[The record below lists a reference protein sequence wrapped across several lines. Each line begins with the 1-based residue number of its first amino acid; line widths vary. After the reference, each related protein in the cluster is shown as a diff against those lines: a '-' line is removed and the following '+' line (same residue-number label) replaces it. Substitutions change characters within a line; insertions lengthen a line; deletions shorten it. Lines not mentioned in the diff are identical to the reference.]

1 MVYFRMLRVRSF
13 SAAVATLLVLWA
25 PSASAQAYDI
35 LLQGGYVIDPRNGVA
50 GHREIGIREGR
61 VVAVEPSLDRDEAER
76 VVDVSELFVIPGIVD
91 IHAHFF
97 WTPGIDGAWA
107 GDASIRPDS
116 FSFRTGVTTM
126 VDAGSAGWRN
136 FEAFRESVIDR
147 VRTRVFAFINISGRG
162 MESEELEQGDF
173 GPAQVAALARTHSD
187 VVVGVKSAH
196 YQLPGWESLDSA
208 VEAGRSAG
216 IPVMVDFGWF
226 LPERPF
232 WELVGD
238 HLRPGD
244 IATHCFRLPVPWA
257 DRDGELYEYLGL
269 SRSRGVRFD
278 VGHGGGSFDFRNAVP
293 AVAQGFYPDSISTD
307 LHTGSMNAAMM
318 DMPTLM
324 SKFLALGMPLGEVV
338 RASTS
343 TPAQMI
349 GHPEIGHLGVGA
361 EADITA
367 LRLDTGSY
375 RFRDVRGGSVT
386 GTQRITAELTLRRGE
401 IVWDWNSR
409 ASTDYRE
416 LPPDRGRREQDA
428 LLTPPQ

>member
-1 MVYFRMLRVRSF
+1 MLRVRSF
-13 SAAVATLLVLWA
+13 SAALATLLFLWA

-35 LLQGGYVIDPRNGVA
+35 LLQGGYVIDPRNSVA

-61 VVAVEPSLDRDEAER
+61 VVAVEPSLARDEAER
-76 VVDVSELFVIPGIVD
+76 IVDVSGLFVIPGIVD

-136 FEAFRESVIDR
+136 FEAFRESVLDR

-173 GPAQVAALARTHSD
+173 APAQVAALARTHSD

-196 YQLPGWESLDSA
+196 YQLPGWESVDSA
-208 VEAGRSAG
+208 VKAGRSAG

-226 LPERPF
+226 LPQRPF

-238 HLRPGD
+238 RLRPGD

-269 SRSRGVRFD
+269 ARSRGVRFD

-293 AVAQGFYPDSISTD
+293 AVAQEFYPDSISTD

-409 ASTDYRE
+409 ASVDYRE
-416 LPPDRGRREQDA
+416 LPSDHGRREQDS

>member
-1 MVYFRMLRVRSF
+1 MVRMRCF
-13 SAAVATLLVLWA
+13 SAVAGTLLVLGAHSA
-25 PSASAQAYDI
+25 PAQTYDV
-35 LLQGGYVIDPRNGVA
+35 LLQGGYVIDPRNSVT
-50 GHREIGIREGR
+50 GHRDIGIRAGH
-61 VVAVEPSLDRDEAER
+61 VAAVEPTLDPNEAER
-76 VVDVSELFVIPGIVD
+76 VLDVSGLFVIPGIVD

-107 GDASIRPDS
+107 GNASIRPDS

-147 VRTRVFAFINISGRG
+147 VRTKVFAFINISGRG

-196 YQLPGWESLDSA
+196 YQLPGWESVDSA
-208 VEAGRSAG
+208 VAAGRSAG

-238 HLRPGD
+238 RLRPGD
-244 IATHCFRLPVPWA
+244 IATHCFRLPVPWT
-257 DRDGELYEYLGL
+257 DREGRLHDYLGL
-269 SRSRGVRFD
+269 ARSRGVRFD
-278 VGHGGGSFDFRNAVP
+278 VGHGGGSFDFRNAIP

-324 SKFLALGMPLGEVV
+324 SKFLALGMPLTEVV

-349 GHPEIGHLGVGA
+349 GRPEIGHLGVGA
-361 EADITA
+361 EADVAA
-367 LRLDTGSY
+367 LRIDTGSY

-386 GTQRITAELTLRRGE
+386 GDQRITAELTLLGGE

-416 LPPDRGRREQDA
+416 LPADLGRREQDS

>member
-1 MVYFRMLRVRSF
+1 MLRVRSF
-13 SAAVATLLVLWA
+13 SAALATLLFLWA

-35 LLQGGYVIDPRNGVA
+35 LLQGGYVIDPRNSVA

-76 VVDVSELFVIPGIVD
+76 VVDVSGLFVIPGIVD

-136 FEAFRESVIDR
+136 FEAFRESVLDR

-196 YQLPGWESLDSA
+196 YQLPGWESVDSA
-208 VEAGRSAG
+208 VKAGRSAG

-226 LPERPF
+226 LPQRPF

-238 HLRPGD
+238 RLRPGD

-269 SRSRGVRFD
+269 ARSRGVRFD

-293 AVAQGFYPDSISTD
+293 AVAQEFYPDSISTD

-409 ASTDYRE
+409 ASVDYRE
-416 LPPDRGRREQDA
+416 LPSDHGRREQDS

>member
-1 MVYFRMLRVRSF
+1 MVRTRGF
-13 SAAVATLLVLWA
+13 SAVFGTLLVLGA
-25 PSASAQAYDI
+25 HAASAQTYDI
-35 LLQGGYVIDPRNGVA
+35 LLQGGYVIDPRNSVA
-50 GHREIGIREGR
+50 GHLDVGIRAGR
-61 VVAVEPSLDRDEAER
+61 VAAVEPSLDGDVAER
-76 VVDVSELFVIPGIVD
+76 VVDVSGLFVIPGIVD

-107 GDASIRPDS
+107 GNASIRPDS

-136 FEAFRESVIDR
+136 FESFRESVIDR
-147 VRTRVFAFINISGRG
+147 VRTNVFAFINISGRG

-173 GPAQVAALARTHSD
+173 GPAQVAALARTHAD

-196 YQLPGWESLDSA
+196 YQLPGWESVDNA
-208 VEAGRSAG
+208 VEAGRAAG

-238 HLRPGD
+238 RLRPGD

-257 DRDGELYEYLGL
+257 DRDGRLHDYLGL
-269 SRSRGVRFD
+269 ARSRGVRFD
-278 VGHGGGSFDFRNAVP
+278 VGHGGGSFDFRNAIP

-324 SKFLALGMPLGEVV
+324 SKFLALGMPLPEVV

-349 GHPEIGHLGVGA
+349 GRPEIGHLGVGA
-361 EADITA
+361 EADIAA

-375 RFRDVRGGSVT
+375 RFRDARNGSVT
-386 GTQRITAELTLRRGE
+386 GNQRLTAELTLLAGE
-401 IVWDWNSR
+401 VVWDWNSR

-416 LPPDRGRREQDA
+416 LPSDLGRREQDS